1 MVNLDALR
9 STHVFKNNI
18 INISSETQSLAEK
31 EGLGELCKVYP
42 VWKPG
47 TGFWPRG
54 LATIGLGV
62 LVLVVTTILI
72 VATLFSS
79 KPPLLNV
86 LSGLTALG
94 VLFLLAGCYL
104 CFSRR
109 IYAHWWVSLWQH
121 GFIYEKKQ
129 IRQIFRWDQIE
140 RVQGDIVHWR
150 NGPSPILY
158 TYKVRRQDGY
168 EVNLGSVFLDIPDL
182 IDHVLEELV
191 RHLAPQKRS
200 VASLGNA
207 WIFTHINLDRH
218 GVSNGQEMF
227 AWQEIQEFVTK
238 NGTVTLYT
246 KAE

>member
-1 MVNLDALR
+1 MQHGSFR
-9 STHVFKNNI
+9 KNSFA
-18 INISSETQSLAEK
+18 ISPETQFLAEI

-47 TGFWPRG
+47 TGFWSRG
-54 LATIGLGV
+54 LAAIGLGV
-62 LVLVVTTILI
+62 LVLVITAILI

-86 LSGLTALG
+86 ISGLAALG
-94 VLFLLAGCYL
+94 ILFLVAGCYL

-129 IRQIFRWDQIE
+129 IRQTFRWDQIE
-140 RVQGDIVHWR
+140 RVQGDIVHWH

-158 TYKVRRQDGY
+158 TYRVRRQDGY
-168 EVNLGSVFLDIPDL
+168 EVKLGSVFLDIPDL

-191 RHLAPQKRS
+191 RHLAPQKCS
-200 VASLGNA
+200 VASHENT
-207 WIFTHINLDRH
+207 WTSTHINLDRH
-218 GVSNGQEMF
+218 GISNGQETF
-227 AWQEIQEFVTK
+227 PWQEIQEFVTK
-238 NGTVTLYT
+238 NGTVTLHMN
-246 KAE
+246 EE